1 MRPINLKIKGLN
13 SFIDVQEINFED
25 LAQKGLF
32 GIFGPTGSGKST
44 ILDGITL
51 ALYGEVSRKS
61 TNYMNTNC
69 NTMSVSYEFQISDKD
84 IKKYR
89 VERQFKR
96 DNKTANVVTKSA
108 IILDIT
114 DGERV
119 LEDKTRNVTKRCE
132 EIIGLKLED
141 FTRTVVLPQGKFSEF
156 LKLEGRDR
164 REMLERLFNLQ
175 KYGDNLSNKLGARI
189 REENQKSN
197 ILEGQLNT
205 YKDVS
210 QELLEEKNNLLKESI
225 KDLERCKE
233 EVKRAEEAYNQGKE
247 IWDLQKEFKELKRR
261 EEALRREEAEINL
274 TKEKLA
280 LGESAL
286 KIKPYVDGYENTLQQ
301 IAAVRTELE
310 VLYKK
315 AEVIRENKKEA
326 EANYLKAKEKKDTDL
341 PLLRIKDQQ
350 VMEALEEKKVL
361 DSLIRDRDALKTDLI
376 QLEEKL
382 YALNKD
388 YDATGKNIENLGSEI
403 SLKEARAE
411 SLKVAEEFK
420 NKVNDG
426 FIILSQCEAIQNLLT
441 DLEKDIK
448 ARKTILEEAK
458 TRSEKISLL
467 LKEKDEGLLKVK
479 NDLKNLI
486 EKCPGDQDSLLA
498 LKEKLT
504 YVKEKWDKH
513 KEYLSFIEKSKEQA
527 QDIKRNLENKD
538 LNKGL
543 ILGEISKLKD
553 EIQRLETENLAHVLR
568 ESLKDGEICPVCGSR
583 DHHMENIV
591 TLDQRDSLEKLR
603 EDLRDREENFE
614 KLSAAIIQYKE
625 RLAGEEKIINDN
637 SLKLDNLGQEY
648 KNSSPE
654 ALKEE
659 FNLLYDALTRYNSQK
674 TDLEKSIQTL
684 SEEKNQLLLEYTNA
698 NNLLHHNKEV
708 LKKLQADKEAR
719 TSDLKEAEGKLS
731 LLKQE
736 IEVDDFKS
744 VRNDIDK
751 KEKEKTSLEKDIKE
765 LRNKLGQEQ
774 DLKDRQTFDLNDLK
788 IQLKEKKTLLLEKAK
803 NIEEKELSIK
813 SKAGDTENLQRLKSE
828 ISKSIK
834 DIDLVFEACE
844 KKKSEI
850 EEAFQEVNNQTISF
864 QGNLLSLQE
873 RCVEDKS
880 KLDKA
885 LAEEG
890 IMDLEEAKK
899 NFLTKAEMVDM
910 KSKIDKFN
918 DESAQ
923 LKGAI
928 INLNKKINQRSLS
941 EDEWKALQRIKEE
954 KTLILEML
962 QKTITGIEV
971 EIKAMSAKIQAKKAL
986 SKEKEDLDYKLALLS
1001 DLEKLFR
1008 GKKFVE
1014 YVAANQLKYVSLE
1027 ASKKLKEITG
1037 GSYGLEVDENGKFL
1051 IRDYKNGGALRDA
1064 STLSGGETFVA
1075 SLALALALS
1084 SQIQLKGTAP
1094 LELFFLDE
1102 GFGSLDDNL
1111 LDVVMDSLERI
1122 HHSRLS
1128 IGIISHVE
1136 SIKNRVP
1143 VKLIVSPAVA
1153 GLGGSRVR
1161 IEKS

>member
-971 EIKAMSAKIQAKKAL
+971 EIKAMSAKIQAKKVL
-986 SKEKEDLDYKLALLS
+986 LKEKEDLDYKLALLS

-1014 YVAANQLKYVSLE
+1014 FVAANQLKYVSLE

-1153 GLGGSRVR
+1153 GLGGSRVK